1 MISKI
6 LKQHILGG
14 DNRSN
19 LIRKNIIIS
28 FCIKIWSALVQ
39 LLMVPLTLHCLGVY
53 ENGLWLTIS
62 SLLIW
67 IDNLDIGLAN
77 GLRNKLAVHLALG
90 EKIEAQKTV
99 SSTFY
104 MLVLLFIPII
114 FLINIWIF
122 CVDTYQFFNVD
133 SDIVNNL
140 NVILHVSAILV
151 CTTFIFK
158 FIGNFYMAL
167 QLPAI
172 NNALNTLG
180 QTIALLGVVVLYVTG
195 IHSLLCVALINTIS
209 PLIVYVVAYPVTFY
223 KKYPDLCPHIS
234 MVSKSSMKS
243 LATTGI
249 KFFVL
254 QIAGVVLFMSTNIL
268 ISRFFS
274 PELVTPYQIAYRYFM
289 VLQLIFVIICAPY
302 WTATTDAYKKN
313 DFEWI
318 KKSNKLLDK
327 MMTSLFIIAFFMVIF
342 ARPIY
347 TIWIGDAN
355 AVSLPMTVIVAV
367 YVMILVASMRYSY
380 ILNGFGTLRLQLI
393 MTIIAAVLYIPLAT
407 LVCSY
412 KNNLNYLLYVMC
424 AVNLPGLL
432 VNIVQYYKIVN
443 RRAKGIWLK

>member
-209 PLIVYVVAYPVTFY
+209 PLIVYVVAYPITFY

-412 KNNLNYLLYVMC
+412 KNNINYLLYVMC

>member
-122 CVDTYQFFNVD
+122 CVDTYQLFNVD

-209 PLIVYVVAYPVTFY
+209 PLIVYVVAYPITFY

>member
-195 IHSLLCVALINTIS
+195 IHSLLCFALINTIS
-209 PLIVYVVAYPVTFY
+209 PLIVYVVAYPITFY

>member
-14 DNRSN
+14 DNRSI

-209 PLIVYVVAYPVTFY
+209 PLIVYVVAYPITFY

>member
-209 PLIVYVVAYPVTFY
+209 PLIVYVVAYPITFY

-289 VLQLIFVIICAPY
+289 VLQLIFVVICAPY

>member
-209 PLIVYVVAYPVTFY
+209 PLIVYVVAYPITFY

-268 ISRFFS
+268 ISRLFS

>member
-28 FCIKIWSALVQ
+28 FFIKIWSALVQ

-209 PLIVYVVAYPVTFY
+209 PLIVYVVAYPITFY

>member
-209 PLIVYVVAYPVTFY
+209 PLIVYVVAYPITFY

-289 VLQLIFVIICAPY
+289 VLQLIFVTICAPY

>member
-209 PLIVYVVAYPVTFY
+209 PLIVYVVAYPITFY

-380 ILNGFGTLRLQLI
+380 ILNGFGTLSLQLI

>member
-6 LKQHILGG
+6 LKQYILNG
-14 DNRSN
+14 DSRSN
-19 LIRKNIIIS
+19 LIRKNIIFS
-28 FCIKIWSALVQ
+28 FAIKVWSALVQ

-77 GLRNKLAVHLALG
+77 GLRNKLAEHLALG
-90 EKIEAQKTV
+90 EKKEAQKTV

-104 MLVLLFIPII
+104 MLVLLVVPII
-114 FLINIWIF
+114 LFINLWIF

-133 SDIVNNL
+133 SNIVSNL
-140 NVILHVSAILV
+140 NTILHVSALLV

-167 QLPAI
+167 QLPAVS
-172 NNALNTLG
+172 NALNTLG
-180 QTIALLGVVVLYVTG
+180 QTIALLGTFVLFVTG
-195 IHSLLCVALINTIS
+195 VHSLFCIALINTIS
-209 PLIVYVVAYPVTFY
+209 PLIVYVAAYPITFY
-223 KKYPDLCPHIS
+223 KKYPDLCPHVK
-234 MVSKSSMKS
+234 MVSKNSMKS

-254 QIAGVVLFMSTNIL
+254 QIAGVVLFMSTNLL

-274 PELVTPYQIAYRYFM
+274 PEMVTPYQIAYRYFM
-289 VLQLIFVIICAPY
+289 VLQLIFLIICAPY

-318 KKSNKLLDK
+318 KQSNKLLDK
-327 MMTSLFIIAFFMVIF
+327 MMIGLFIIAAFMI
-342 ARPIY
+342 ALAHPIY
-347 TIWIGDAN
+347 ALWIGDAN
-355 AVSLPMTVIVAV
+355 VVSMPMTIIVAI

-380 ILNGFGTLRLQLI
+380 ILNGFGALRLQLY
-393 MTIIAAVLYIPLAT
+393 MTIIAAALYIPLAT

-412 KNNLNYLLYVMC
+412 KNNLYYLLLVMC
-424 AVNLPGLL
+424 AVNIPGLL
-432 VNIVQYYKIVN
+432 VNIIQYYKIVN
-443 RRAKGIWLK
+443 HKAEGIWLK

>member
-140 NVILHVSAILV
+140 NVILHVSVILV

-195 IHSLLCVALINTIS
+195 IHSLLYVALINTIS
-209 PLIVYVVAYPVTFY
+209 PLIVYVVAYPITFY

>member
-1 MISKI
+1 
-6 LKQHILGG
+6 
-14 DNRSN
+14 
-19 LIRKNIIIS
+19 
-28 FCIKIWSALVQ
+28 
-39 LLMVPLTLHCLGVY
+39 
-53 ENGLWLTIS
+53 
-62 SLLIW
+62 
-67 IDNLDIGLAN
+67 
-77 GLRNKLAVHLALG
+77 
-90 EKIEAQKTV
+90 
-99 SSTFY
+99 
-104 MLVLLFIPII
+104 
-114 FLINIWIF
+114 
-122 CVDTYQFFNVD
+122 
-133 SDIVNNL
+133 
-140 NVILHVSAILV
+140 
-151 CTTFIFK
+151 
-158 FIGNFYMAL
+158 
-167 QLPAI
+167 
-172 NNALNTLG
+172 
-180 QTIALLGVVVLYVTG
+180 
-195 IHSLLCVALINTIS
+195 
-209 PLIVYVVAYPVTFY
+209 
-223 KKYPDLCPHIS
+223 

>member
-1 MISKI
+1 M
-6 LKQHILGG
+6 
-14 DNRSN
+14 
-19 LIRKNIIIS
+19 
-28 FCIKIWSALVQ
+28 
-39 LLMVPLTLHCLGVY
+39 
-53 ENGLWLTIS
+53 
-62 SLLIW
+62 LIW

-209 PLIVYVVAYPVTFY
+209 PLIVYVVAYPITFY

>member
-62 SLLIW
+62 SLLLW

-209 PLIVYVVAYPVTFY
+209 PLIVYVVAYPITFY

>member
-6 LKQHILGG
+6 LKQRILGG

-77 GLRNKLAVHLALG
+77 GLRNKLAEHLALG

-167 QLPAI
+167 QLPAV

-180 QTIALLGVVVLYVTG
+180 QTIALLGVVVMYVTG

-209 PLIVYVVAYPVTFY
+209 PLIVYVVAYPITFY

-254 QIAGVVLFMSTNIL
+254 QIAGVVLFMSTNLL

-318 KKSNKLLDK
+318 KKSNKSLDK

-424 AVNLPGLL
+424 AVNVPGLL

>member
-209 PLIVYVVAYPVTFY
+209 PLIVYVVAYPITFY

-347 TIWIGDAN
+347 AIWIGDAN

-424 AVNLPGLL
+424 AVNVPGLL

>member
-14 DNRSN
+14 DNRSK

-209 PLIVYVVAYPVTFY
+209 PLIVYVVAYPITFY

>member
-209 PLIVYVVAYPVTFY
+209 PLIVYVVAYPITFY

-274 PELVTPYQIAYRYFM
+274 PELVTTYQIAYRYFM

>member
-90 EKIEAQKTV
+90 EKIEAQKTI

-209 PLIVYVVAYPVTFY
+209 PLIVYVVAYPITFY

>member
-209 PLIVYVVAYPVTFY
+209 PLIVYVVAYPITFY

-367 YVMILVASMRYSY
+367 NVMILVASMRYSY

>member
-28 FCIKIWSALVQ
+28 FCIKIWSQ

-209 PLIVYVVAYPVTFY
+209 PLIVYVVAYPITFY

>member
-209 PLIVYVVAYPVTFY
+209 PLIVYVVAYPITFY

-367 YVMILVASMRYSY
+367 YMMILVASMRYSY

>member
-209 PLIVYVVAYPVTFY
+209 PLIVYVVAYPITFY

-234 MVSKSSMKS
+234 MVSKISMKS